1 MSEFVMTNPQATAN
15 LVIDLLRQLPAI
27 ERLKVISTVL
37 PEAEHELEEQFAPQ
51 TVSKRESLRGLWKHF
66 NIDLSAEDIDE
77 VRKEVWKNF
86 PREDIV

>member
-1 MSEFVMTNPQATAN
+1 MSETITTTSAVNFDIAVDM
-15 LVIDLLRQLPAI
+15 LRKLPAL

-37 PEAEHELEEQFAPQ
+37 PEAEQELEEQLSAENS
-51 TVSKRESLRGLWKHF
+51 TERESLYGLWKHLDF
-66 NIDLSAEDIDE
+66 DVTEEDIDE